1 MTKEMIKI
9 ELEMTIEL
17 YNEIDRKYTE
27 HKNKFNETSEVFE
40 SSLAE
45 LEEKI
50 RLLDRLSE
58 LY

>member
-1 MTKEMIKI
+1 MTKEMIKK

-27 HKNKFNETSEVFE
+27 HKNKFNETSAVFE

>member
-1 MTKEMIKI
+1 MTKEMIKK

-27 HKNKFNETSEVFE
+27 HKNKFNETSKVFE